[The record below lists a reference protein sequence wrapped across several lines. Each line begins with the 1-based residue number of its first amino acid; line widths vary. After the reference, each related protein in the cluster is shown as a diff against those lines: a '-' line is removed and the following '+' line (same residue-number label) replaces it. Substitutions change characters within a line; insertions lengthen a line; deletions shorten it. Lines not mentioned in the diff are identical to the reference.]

1 MVHQHQGRALLLL
14 GWGYL
19 PYWISPPPLF
29 LHFPSVTP
37 LPRIPPPTHT
47 LPPHFRVPT
56 PAP

>member
-19 PYWISPPPLF
+19 PYCISPPPPLF

-37 LPRIPPPTHT
+37 LPRI
-47 LPPHFRVPT
+47 L
-56 PAP
+56 